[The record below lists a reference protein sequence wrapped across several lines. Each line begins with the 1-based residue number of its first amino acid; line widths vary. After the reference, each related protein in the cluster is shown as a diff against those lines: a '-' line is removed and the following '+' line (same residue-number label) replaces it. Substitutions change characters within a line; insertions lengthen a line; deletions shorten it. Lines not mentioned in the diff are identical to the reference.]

1 MNLFA
6 YPAFQAF
13 ADMMLPLRHSAAL
26 MNHSLDAWPALADTP
41 HGRSIR
47 ASCELLTLAG
57 LTPVRPPFGIDSVVS
72 EGKPV
77 AIVEEIAAHT
87 PFCSLLHFRK
97 ATAPST
103 PQPRVLVIAPMSGH
117 FATLLRGTVRTMLAE
132 HDVYITDWHNP
143 RDVPLSQGRF
153 GFNEFV
159 QHVIDFT
166 EKIGPGAHLL
176 AVCQPTVAAL
186 AAVALMAAD
195 DHPAQ
200 PASMTL
206 MAGPL
211 DTRINP
217 TRVNELAKSKPLE
230 WFERNLISAVPFG
243 FAGAHRRVY
252 PGFVQLTAFMAMNL
266 NRHID
271 SFETM
276 YYERAKGDPAK
287 ADTIHT
293 FYEEYFATMDLTAD
307 FYLETVDTVFQRHA
321 LPLHELEVE
330 GHLVEP
336 SKIRRTALLTVEG
349 EKDDICA
356 VGQTLAAQDMC
367 DKLRPYLKTH
377 HVQTGVGHYGV
388 FNGRRWERQIY
399 PRVRA
404 VIYDNEPRAVLVSS
418 RARTIQ
424 PVSMPVAVAAEVAP
438 AAPAAAAVVEVVVET
453 SSSAAGSKNGAAGVE
468 SSGDGNGSGTATAT
482 TRHKTTRASRRRP
495 PAAQ

>member
-6 YPAFQAF
+6 YPTYQAF
-13 ADMMLPLRHSAAL
+13 ADMMLPMRHGAAL
-26 MNHSLDAWPALADTP
+26 VNHSLDAWPAFGETS

-47 ASCELLTLAG
+47 AACDLWALAG
-57 LTPVRPPFGIDSVVS
+57 LTPVRPPFSIESVVT

-77 AIVEEIAAHT
+77 TIIEEVVAHT

-97 ATAPST
+97 DTALST

-117 FATLLRGTVRTMLAE
+117 FATLLRGTVHTMLAE

-159 QHVIDFT
+159 QHVIDFIET
-166 EKIGPGAHLL
+166 IGPGAHVL

-206 MAGPL
+206 MAGPI

-230 WFERNLISAVPFG
+230 WFEQNLISAVPFG

-252 PGFVQLTAFMAMNL
+252 PGFVQLTAFMSMNL
-266 NRHID
+266 GRHLD

-287 ADTIHT
+287 ADTIRT

-321 LPLHELEVE
+321 LPLHELEVD
-330 GHLVEP
+330 GRKVEP

-388 FNGRRWERQIY
+388 FNGHRWERQIY

-404 VIYDNEPRAVLVSS
+404 VIYDNEPRAVVVSS
-418 RARTIQ
+418 RAGTIQ
-424 PVSMPVAVAAEVAP
+424 PVPAATAAEVTP
-438 AAPAAAAVVEVVVET
+438 AAPAASAVMDVDVDAEVT
-453 SSSAAGSKNGAAGVE
+453 ARSNGAAAKPQAAR
-468 SSGDGNGSGTATAT
+468 SA
-482 TRHKTTRASRRRP
+482 RRRS

>member
-6 YPAFQAF
+6 YPTYQAF
-13 ADMMLPLRHSAAL
+13 ADMMLPMRHGAAL
-26 MNHSLDAWPALADTP
+26 VNHSLEAWPAFGDTS

-47 ASCELLTLAG
+47 AACELLTLAG
-57 LTPVRPPFGIDSVVS
+57 RTPVRPPFDIDSIVT
-72 EGKPV
+72 EGKP
-77 AIVEEIAAHT
+77 AKIVEEVAART

-97 ATAPST
+97 DATLSH

-159 QHVIDFT
+159 RHVIDFT
-166 EKIGPGAHLL
+166 ETIGPGAHLL

-195 DHPAQ
+195 DNPAQ

-217 TRVNELAKSKPLE
+217 TRVNELAKSRPIE
-230 WFERNLISAVPFG
+230 WFEQNLISAVPFG

-252 PGFVQLTAFMAMNL
+252 PGFVQLPAFMSMNL
-266 NRHID
+266 SRHLD
-271 SFETM
+271 SFETL
-276 YYERAKGDPAK
+276 YYERAKGDPVK
-287 ADTIHT
+287 ADAIHT

-330 GHLVEP
+330 GRLVEP

-388 FNGRRWERQIY
+388 FNGHRWERQIY

-424 PVSMPVAVAAEVAP
+424 PVSVAVASELMA
-438 AAPAAAAVVEVVVET
+438 AAPAAAAVGDVEMDTNVT
-453 SSSAAGSKNGAAGVE
+453 TATPNGATPSDVA
-468 SSGDGNGSGTATAT
+468 
-482 TRHKTTRASRRRP
+482 KPQQASRSARRRP

>member
-6 YPAFQAF
+6 YPAYQAC
-13 ADMMLPLRHSAAL
+13 ADMLLPMRHGAAL
-26 MNHSLDAWPALADTP
+26 ANHSLDAWSAFAATP
-41 HGRSIR
+41 HGRSLR
-47 ASCELLTLAG
+47 ATCELLMLGG
-57 LTPVRPPFGIDSVVS
+57 LTPKRPPFGIDSVVS
-72 EGKPV
+72 EGEPV
-77 AIVEEIAAHT
+77 AVIEEVVART

-97 ATAPST
+97 DAVLST
-103 PQPRVLVIAPMSGH
+103 PQPRVLMIAPMSGH
-117 FATLLRGTVRTMLAE
+117 FATLLRATVRTMLAE

-143 RDVPLSQGRF
+143 RDVPLGEGRF
-153 GFNEFV
+153 GFDEFV
-159 QHVIDFT
+159 RHVIDFT
-166 EKIGPGAHLL
+166 ARIGPGTHLL

-206 MAGPL
+206 MAGPI

-217 TRVNELAKSKPLE
+217 TRVNELAKSRPIE

-252 PGFVQLTAFMAMNL
+252 PGFVQLSAFMAMNPS
-266 NRHID
+266 RHAD

-276 YYERAKGDPAK
+276 YYERGKGDPQK
-287 ADTIHT
+287 ADTIRT

-321 LPLHELEVE
+321 LPLGALEVE
-330 GHLVEP
+330 GRLVEP

-367 DKLRPYLKTH
+367 EHLRPYLKTH

-388 FNGRRWERQIY
+388 FSGRRWEQQIY

-418 RARTIQ
+418 RARPIQ
-424 PVSMPVAVAAEVAP
+424 AVPAATAAEVTA
-438 AAPAAAAVVEVVVET
+438 AAPVAASVVEVEVDAPVGGTVSANGGSDSAATAPAT
-453 SSSAAGSKNGAAGVE
+453 SS
-468 SSGDGNGSGTATAT
+468 
-482 TRHKTTRASRRRP
+482 RPRRP
-495 PAAQ
+495 ATS

>member
-6 YPAFQAF
+6 YSTYQAF
-13 ADMMLPLRHSAAL
+13 ADTMLPMRHAAAL
-26 MNHSLDAWPALADTP
+26 MNHSLDAWPAFGDTS

-47 ASCELLTLAG
+47 AACELLTLAG
-57 LTPVRPPFGIDSVVS
+57 LTPVRPPFDIDSVMT
-72 EGKPV
+72 EGKSV
-77 AIVEEIAAHT
+77 RIVEEVSAHT

-97 ATAPST
+97 DASLSH

-153 GFNEFV
+153 GFDEFV

-166 EKIGPGAHLL
+166 GTIGPGAHLL

-195 DHPAQ
+195 DNPAQ

-217 TRVNELAKSKPLE
+217 TRVNELAKSKPIE
-230 WFERNLISAVPFG
+230 WFEQNLISAVPFG

-252 PGFVQLTAFMAMNL
+252 PGFVQLTAFMSMNL
-266 NRHID
+266 GRHLD

-321 LPLHELEVE
+321 LPLHELEVK
-330 GHLVEP
+330 GRLVEP

-388 FNGRRWERQIY
+388 FNGHRWERQIY

-404 VIYDNEPRAVLVSS
+404 VIYDNEPRAVVVSS

-424 PVSMPVAVAAEVAP
+424 PVSAAAASEAI
-438 AAPAAAAVVEVVVET
+438 ASAPAAAAVVDVEVDSAPAVTAT
-453 SSSAAGSKNGAAGVE
+453 SNGVGSGSAA
-468 SSGDGNGSGTATAT
+468 
-482 TRHKTTRASRRRP
+482 KTQQASRAPRRRP
-495 PAAQ
+495 PATQS

>member
-6 YPAFQAF
+6 YPAYQAF
-13 ADMMLPLRHSAAL
+13 ADMMLPLRHGAAL
-26 MNHSLDAWPALADTP
+26 MNHSLDAWPAFGDSP
-41 HGRSIR
+41 HGRSMR
-47 ASCELLTLAG
+47 AACELLTLAG
-57 LTPVRPPFGIDSVVS
+57 LTPVRPPFGIDSVVA
-72 EGKPV
+72 EGKPTP
-77 AIVEEIAAHT
+77 IVEEVVART
-87 PFCSLLHFRK
+87 PFGSLLHFRK
-97 ATAPST
+97 DSALSH

-153 GFNEFV
+153 GFDEYV
-159 QHVIDFT
+159 RHVIDFT
-166 EKIGPGAHLL
+166 EAIGPGAHLL

-186 AAVALMAAD
+186 AAVSLMAAD

-230 WFERNLISAVPFG
+230 WFEQNLISAVPFG

-266 NRHID
+266 GRHLD

-276 YYERAKGDPAK
+276 YHERAKGDPVK

-293 FYEEYFATMDLTAD
+293 FYEEYFATMDLTAE
-307 FYLETVDTVFQRHA
+307 FYLETVDTIFQRHA

-330 GHLVEP
+330 GRLIEP
-336 SKIRRTALLTVEG
+336 AKIRRTALLTVEG

-367 DKLRPYLKTH
+367 EKLRPYLKTH

-388 FNGRRWERQIY
+388 FNGHRWERHIY

-418 RARTIQ
+418 KARTIR
-424 PVSMPVAVAAEVAP
+424 PVAAVATADSQV
-438 AAPAAAAVVEVVVET
+438 AAPAATAVVDVEVGAAV
-453 SSSAAGSKNGAAGVE
+453 NGAQRD
-468 SSGDGNGSGTATAT
+468 SGSTIKPIKPQPAQTP
-482 TRHKTTRASRRRP
+482 RRRP
-495 PAAQ
+495 RATQ

>member
-6 YPAFQAF
+6 YPTYQSF
-13 ADMMLPLRHSAAL
+13 ADMMLPIRHGAAL
-26 MNHSLDAWPALADTP
+26 MRHSLDAWPAFGDTS

-57 LTPVRPPFGIDSVVS
+57 LTPVRPPFGIDSVVT
-72 EGKPV
+72 EGKQV
-77 AIVEEIAAHT
+77 AIVEEVAAHT

-97 ATAPST
+97 ESAPSA

-153 GFNEFV
+153 GFDEFV

-166 EKIGPGAHLL
+166 EKIGPGSHLL

-252 PGFVQLTAFMAMNL
+252 PGFVQLSAFMSMNL
-266 NRHID
+266 NRHLD

-287 ADTIHT
+287 ADTIHM

-321 LPLHELEVE
+321 LPLHELEV
-330 GHLVEP
+330 GARLVEP

-404 VIYDNEPRAVLVSS
+404 VIYDNEPRAVLVGS

-424 PVSMPVAVAAEVAP
+424 PVPVPVATAVEVVAA
-438 AAPAAAAVVEVVVET
+438 AAPASAVVEVVVEGP
-453 SSSAAGSKNGAAGVE
+453 SNGAATRT
-468 SSGDGNGSGTATAT
+468 NGGGAAAT
-482 TRHKTTRASRRRP
+482 TKPQSARSPRRRP
-495 PAAQ
+495 PATQ